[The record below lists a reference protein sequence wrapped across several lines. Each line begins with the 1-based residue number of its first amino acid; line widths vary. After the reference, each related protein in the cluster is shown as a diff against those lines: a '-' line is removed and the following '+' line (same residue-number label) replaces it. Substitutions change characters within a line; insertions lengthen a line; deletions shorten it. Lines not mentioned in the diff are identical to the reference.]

1 MTQIRLNR
9 GITSN
14 IPQSVEILGTQ
25 GISALKDVTITSVS
39 GDQILIYN
47 ASTNQFENVDIS
59 AIQDNLTEIDGGT
72 Y

>member
-59 AIQDNLTEIDGGT
+59 AVQDNITEIDGGT

>member
-9 GITSN
+9 SITSN

-25 GISALKDVTITSVS
+25 GISALKDVTVTSAT